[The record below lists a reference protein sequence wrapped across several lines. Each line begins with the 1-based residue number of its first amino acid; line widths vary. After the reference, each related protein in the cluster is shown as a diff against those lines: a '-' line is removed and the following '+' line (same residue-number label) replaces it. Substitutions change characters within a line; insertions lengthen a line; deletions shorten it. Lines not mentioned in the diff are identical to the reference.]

1 MYPEEW
7 LTYRKKGYYAF
18 QDFILKM
25 TDLLKGKEKTV
36 VVRFILSQLEIFK

>member
-18 QDFILKM
+18 QDFIDKM
-25 TDLLKGKEKTV
+25 QGLIKGAEKNV
-36 VVRFILSQLEIFK
+36 VTRFLNGQLE